1 LKRAHSDEEI
11 GKLAEKFRESWSEG
25 QVIRSW
31 LRRHS
36 EELRKLV
43 REEDWSWTNIGKAL
57 SAAGI
62 QYNTDRGW
70 TGENVRRAVDLAMK
84 PRKAR
89 GRKSATTP
97 FAPTAPVSSPVTPVL
112 ASAAPKAGGEPEF
125 RIIRRGPGAPVRAEA
140 GGTPSESSKQG
151 EP

>member
-1 LKRAHSDEEI
+1 MGRHLSSQPGIVEPPDSGADIGTIKRM
-11 GKLAEKFRESWSEG
+11 ES
-25 QVIRSW
+25 
-31 LRRHS
+31 
-36 EELRKLV
+36 V
-43 REEDWSWTNIGKAL
+43 REEDWSWVNIGRAL

-62 QYNTDRGW
+62 QFKTGKAW

-84 PRKAR
+84 PRKAP
-89 GRKSATTP
+89 GTKQATTP
-97 FAPTAPVSSPVTPVL
+97 FTPTAPVSTPVTPVL
-112 ASAAPKAGGEPEF
+112 ASAAPKGGGEPEF